1 MFRGATHDGSSGSE
15 SSGPIF
21 VTELRFCADLEA
33 MKFPISS
40 PKGVEDDPATSL
52 VLTGV
57 TNVLGEMGIVDA
69 ASGSQGA
76 EEG

>member
-1 MFRGATHDGSSGSE
+1 
-15 SSGPIF
+15 
-21 VTELRFCADLEA
+21 

-52 VLTGV
+52 ALTGV
-57 TNVLGEMGIVDA
+57 TKVLGEMGIVDA